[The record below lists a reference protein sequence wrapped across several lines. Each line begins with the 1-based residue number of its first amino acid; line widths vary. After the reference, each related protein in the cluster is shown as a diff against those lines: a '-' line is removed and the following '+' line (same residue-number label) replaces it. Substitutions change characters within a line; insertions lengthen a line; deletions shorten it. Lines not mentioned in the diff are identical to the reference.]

1 MELKVPKSQIN
12 PHFVFNVLNAAYA
25 KILPISED
33 AAEYLQKASEIL
45 RFSLYET
52 NDEFIKLEK
61 ELSYLNQYVELESM
75 RNNRRCKIDFVQEG
89 EVRDAHQIPTLLL
102 ITLVENAFKYGVHA
116 TRHNS
121 YVSIRICIV
130 SDSLEFVIKNSKP
143 DQPAIKSRN
152 PNTTGGIGLANL
164 NKRLE
169 IYYPDH
175 YLFRKTE
182 SEKEFMV
189 TVKIPLV

>member
-1 MELKVPKSQIN
+1 VLKSQIN

-75 RNNRRCKIDFVQEG
+75 RNSRRCKINLEQEG
-89 EVRDAHQIPTLLL
+89 EVREVHQIPTLLL

-116 TRHNS
+116 TRHYS
-121 YVSIRICIV
+121 YVSIRTCIV
-130 SDSLEFVIKNSKP
+130 SDKLEFVIGNSKP
-143 DQPAIKSRN
+143 EQPAIKSKN
-152 PNTTGGIGLANL
+152 PQKTGGIGLANL
-164 NKRLE
+164 NKRLQ
-169 IYYPDH
+169 IYYPGD
-175 YLFRKTE
+175 YLFEIKE
-182 SEKEFMV
+182 SEKEFLV